1 MTDIEQ
7 EARDRLDS
15 AWGDR
20 CWDTSNT
27 RATSPSV
34 KAMCLLLEEFAA
46 FKQDV
51 SDRAEATVKE
61 VQRFTFGALTDNA
74 TQYLKPLIIEKPD
87 PLYDSV
93 RAALPGSM
101 PDHHAQA
108 IAKNLA
114 SELAKHGGKI
124 VFEGE
129 G

>member
-46 FKQDV
+46 FKQDA
-51 SDRAEATVKE
+51 SNRAEDAIASVTLAGGCNVTK
-61 VQRFTFGALTDNA
+61 
-74 TQYLKPLIIEKPD
+74 YLKPLVIERPD

-101 PDHHAQA
+101 PDHHTKA

-114 SELAKHGGKI
+114 TELAKHGGKI